1 MFFSKRREQA
11 DERDERAIRRL
22 FVAASSEETPAE
34 PPPFFMTRVR
44 GQVEAERREAAAHP
58 IGAAA
63 WQVLPAAAVV
73 LVLLAG
79 WTGYESVHT
88 ARERDAAIANMLEP
102 GSAAG
107 DALLAAT
114 FLGGEFS
121 APGDA
126 GR

>member
-1 MFFSKRREQA
+1 MFFRKRSERM
-11 DERDERAIRRL
+11 DERGERAIRRL

-34 PPPFFMTRVR
+34 PSPFFMTRVR
-44 GQVEAERREAAAHP
+44 ARVEAERREATAHP

-63 WQVLPAAAVV
+63 WQVLPAAAVI
-73 LVLLAG
+73 LVFLAG
-79 WTGYESVHT
+79 WTGYESVHA
-88 ARERDAAIANMLEP
+88 ARERDAAIARMMEP

-121 APGDA
+121 APGDT